1 MFKFPWT
8 RKRPA
13 RGSESHQQPEE
24 VETTAPSPDI
34 PPRHADNPAT
44 ATRLLLRDESGQGND
59 LEFDLTFLLH
69 QVLAENGLPA
79 DRHEDALFMH
89 NGLILQAGFLSM
101 EGEDGRIR
109 SSTTVQ
115 TNHPEL
121 FPAGLFEFQH
131 ASGGSPEDA
140 LLNGFRSWAWMD
152 LVALDGA
159 LQEKPDNCM
168 TMVMGVPDGRKRRI
182 VLSPFTHYMAEPPE
196 SGTDAA
202 EEVEKYCPCCLL
214 TSALEVLMP
223 VIGQEGPL
231 GLRLFAATIEGAT
244 QADCRANGDD
254 VPEAAEAL
262 RAYASTW
269 LPKGHMEFRKQYAI
283 VHDVAVEPANM
294 H

>member
-1 MFKFPWT
+1 MFKFPWI

-13 RGSESHQQPEE
+13 RDDERHPEP
-24 VETTAPSPDI
+24 AAMSAASPDI

-44 ATRLLLRDESGQGND
+44 ATRLLLRDESGQGKD
-59 LEFDLTFLLH
+59 LEFDLAFLLH

-79 DRHEDALFMH
+79 DRHEDALFMG
-89 NGLILQAGFLSM
+89 NGLILQPGFLSL
-101 EGEDGRIR
+101 EGGDGRIR

-115 TNHPEL
+115 ANHPDV
-121 FPAGLFEFQH
+121 FPDGLFEFQH
-131 ASGGSPEDA
+131 ASGTSPEDA

-152 LVALDGA
+152 LVALDAA

-168 TMVMGVPDGRKRRI
+168 TMTMDVPDGRKRRV

-214 TSALEVLMP
+214 TSALELLMP
-223 VIGQEGPL
+223 VIGREGPL
-231 GLRLFAATIEGAT
+231 GLRLFAAMLEGT
-244 QADCRANGDD
+244 PQADCRVNGDD
-254 VPEAAEAL
+254 VPDAAEAL

-269 LPKGHMEFRKQYAI
+269 LPKGDMEFRKQYAI
-283 VHDVAVEPANM
+283 VHDVTVEPAST